1 MNQTDCIFCKIV
13 AGEIPS
19 SQVYADDLVTA
30 FRDINPSAP
39 THVLIV
45 PNRHIA
51 SVNELKTEDE
61 SLVGHLFTIAQQ
73 IAAQEGIDASGYRLI
88 INSGPDGGQEIFHLH
103 LHLLGGQRMRYPMG

>member
-88 INSGPDGGQEIFHLH
+88 INSGPDGGQEVFHLH